1 MESKR
6 RRAENLS
13 QRFTKPKQ
21 LFWQNR
27 LQHLQHRNQTT
38 EKSCDTPKL
47 DHIMKNLLP
56 GSGSNQSLFNSLW
69 HSLFTNNKV
78 SGQNASLNA
87 LRKHP
92 TALVNPDQ
100 PFTAPFVI
108 SEDMIRDQQRKVE
121 AARKKL
127 CEAQE
132 LLSALK
138 EEGMEYDDLDEL

>member
-6 RRAENLS
+6 RRAETLS
-13 QRFTKPKQ
+13 QRYAKPKQ

-27 LQHLQHRNQTT
+27 LQHLQSKNRIT
-38 EKSCDTPKL
+38 ELSCKSPQL

-56 GSGSNQSLFNSLW
+56 GSSSNQSLLNSLW

-78 SGQNASLNA
+78 NGQHASQNA

-108 SEDMIRDQQRKVE
+108 TEDMIKEQEKKVVE
-121 AARKKL
+121 ARRKL

-132 LLSALK
+132 LLNALE
-138 EEGMEYDDLDEL
+138 EEGIEYDDLDEL